1 MISIPLI
8 SFIINRE
15 SQKEKE
21 EVNNK
26 INSNSKITVLNH
38 KTNKLFKIEIKEY
51 IKGVVLSEIP
61 ANFHEE
67 AIKAQAI
74 VANTYLLRQIE
85 SQKNSKDQ
93 TLKGAHI
100 STDPNKHQGYMS
112 NSDAKNFYKDKYEEY
127 ENKVSNYVY
136 QVIDKVIIY
145 NNQPIIAA
153 YHSMSNGTDA
163 KNFYKDKYEEYEN
176 KVSNYVYQVID
187 KVIIYNNQPIIAAY
201 HSMSN
206 GKTESAK
213 NIWGS
218 DVPYLQPVN
227 SEVDILNQNYEN
239 TIYISAEEVEQKL
252 KDNNKDLVLP
262 DDKSTWFESIT
273 RSDSNNVLE
282 ILIGNINFSGTQIRN
297 IFKLKSNTF
306 DIKYSENNFI
316 FTTKGYGH
324 GVGMSQ
330 YGANSLAYQGKS
342 YNDII
347 NHYYKN
353 TEIKSIFS

>member
-1 MISIPLI
+1 MISIPFI
-8 SFIINRE
+8 SFIINKE
-15 SQKEKE
+15 SKKEKE

-26 INSNSKITVLNH
+26 INSTSQITVLNH
-38 KTNKLFKIEIKEY
+38 KTDKLFKIEIKEY

-85 SQKNSKDQ
+85 SQQNSKDE

-127 ENKVSNYVY
+127 EK
-136 QVIDKVIIY
+136 
-145 NNQPIIAA
+145 
-153 YHSMSNGTDA
+153 
-163 KNFYKDKYEEYEN
+163 

-239 TIYISAEEVEQKL
+239 TIYISSKEVEQKL
-252 KDNNKDLVLP
+252 KDKNKDLVLP
-262 DDKSTWFESIT
+262 YEKSTWFESIT

-282 ILIGNINFSGTQIRN
+282 ILIGNISFSGTQIRN

-306 DIKYSENNFI
+306 DIKYSEDNFI

-330 YGANSLAYQGKS
+330 HGANSLANQGKS
-342 YNDII
+342 YEYII

-353 TEIKSIFS
+353 TEIKSVFS